1 MDFKSILSKLDG
13 ISSKPVEGVA
23 DVKKISSIISEGASP
38 HGVSLPVQMAMQ
50 HYSQPI
56 EKPKPSLL
64 RRYIAEAEESY
75 VEKQSIRKQQLN
87 KKARLIAEKVLEHT
101 IPGHSMGFTGG
112 VGPGLMPNES
122 IENKPD
128 IVKMDIPLLM
138 RLLEYAREDAKTDM
152 DLHNVAEK
160 LTQLSEQGDVLTMA
174 EYDAIVGEQKLLEPP
189 RTKKR

>member
-1 MDFKSILSKLDG
+1 MNYH
-13 ISSKPVEGVA
+13 EGFFC
-23 DVKKISSIISEGASP
+23 
-38 HGVSLPVQMAMQ
+38 L
-50 HYSQPI
+50 
-56 EKPKPSLL
+56 
-64 RRYIAEAEESY
+64 
-75 VEKQSIRKQQLN
+75 KQ
-87 KKARLIAEKVLEHT
+87 
-101 IPGHSMGFTGG
+101 
-112 VGPGLMPNES
+112 S